1 MRTKICF
8 MVFGYLVSWLRK
20 NFQRFGNI
28 LKAFGRTLYTLMSM
42 SFRYILPA
50 LPDEG
55 FVVLSQEKAN
65 NTVEH
70 HINSS
75 SVLHPLILPRLYPPL
90 FTLYA
95 LHTEKADAVYTER
108 LHQLNK
114 RGDVALMSFLGV
126 NRYLSICCYP
136 TVHLVDI
143 LLALCSCLPLSMSLF
158 SQDGRKEI

>member
-1 MRTKICF
+1 MRASAFAVQLCWPSQLPSKK
-8 MVFGYLVSWLRK
+8 LVIIARRDSPLSS
-20 NFQRFGNI
+20 I
-28 LKAFGRTLYTLMSM
+28 
-42 SFRYILPA
+42 SFRHILPA
-50 LPDEG
+50 LPDED
-55 FVVLSQEKAN
+55 FVMLSQEKAN
-65 NTVEH
+65 HTVEH

-126 NRYLSICCYP
+126 NRYASIYYYPIVQFSSIC
-136 TVHLVDI
+136 
-143 LLALCSCLPLSMSLF
+143 
-158 SQDGRKEI
+158 